1 MTISKKLLALGSAAL
16 LLSTS
21 VLAAESTPNLE
32 FGGRIQADNTDFQ
45 NDKYSYE
52 DGSELRRA
60 RLFVRGDLS
69 ENWDY
74 KLQVDFAPDNSEL
87 KDGYIRYSGFENSR
101 LTIGN
106 FKQFSSLEELTSSN
120 NITFTERSLPNALVT
135 GRRMGVGFQNWSDSY
150 SIAVSAYEHEA
161 NNLSRGKGVAGRF
174 VYRPQLGP
182 EQLLHLGLA
191 IAREEDDDEVVRLRA
206 RPESHQDS
214 QRIINTD
221 SIPGIKSFDKIGLEA
236 AYVNGRFS
244 AQTEFVQQ
252 SLQRRLGSDLNF
264 DGYYAYASYFLTE
277 DGRPYSTS
285 DASFGTVSPSSE
297 KGAWELAAR
306 LSNLDLSD
314 RDINGGEA
322 DILTLGV
329 NYYMT
334 RNLRFTANY
343 IMADSDDVA
352 GNDDPNAL
360 QLRMRF
366 TF

>member
-1 MTISKKLLALGSAAL
+1 MKTSQKLLILSCASL
-16 LLSTS
+16 LLSTTA
-21 VLAAESTPNLE
+21 LAAESTPNLE

-45 NDKYSYE
+45 NDKYPYV

-69 ENWDY
+69 ANWDY

-87 KDGYIRYSGFENSR
+87 KDGYIRYSGLANSR
-101 LTIGN
+101 ITIGN

-120 NITFTERSLPNALVT
+120 NMTFTERSLSNALVT

-161 NNLSRGKGVAGRF
+161 NNLSRGKGFAGRF
-174 VYRPQLGP
+174 VYRPQLGA

-214 QRIINTD
+214 HRIIDTD
-221 SIPGIKSFDKIGLEA
+221 KIPGIKSFDKIGLEA

-244 AQTEFVQQ
+244 AQTEFVRQN
-252 SLQRRLGSDLNF
+252 LQRKLGSDLSF

-277 DGRPYSTS
+277 DSRPYSTS
-285 DASFGTVSPSSE
+285 DASFGTVSPASD

-343 IMADSDDVA
+343 ILADSDDVA